1 MDVKFPLI
9 IPSEDVL
16 KVFPGMKIISE
27 NKELFD
33 AIATGML
40 FNNIPDKNILDAE
53 NYFTALGTIVGLFSE
68 IIATMEKNGWKKQ

>member
-1 MDVKFPLI
+1 MDENFPLI

-16 KVFPGMKIISE
+16 KIFPNTKIISE

-40 FNNIPDKNILDAE
+40 FNNISNKNIHNAE
-53 NYFTALGTIVGLFSE
+53 NYFTALGTIIGLFSE

>member
-1 MDVKFPLI
+1 MEKNFPFTV
-9 IPSEDVL
+9 PSVDVL
-16 KVFPGMKIISE
+16 KVFPEMKIISE

-40 FNNIPDKNILDAE
+40 FNNISDKNIDDPE

>member
-16 KVFPGMKIISE
+16 KVFPGIKIISE

-40 FNNIPDKNILDAE
+40 FNNISDKNIDEPE

-68 IIATMEKNGWKKQ
+68 IIATMEKNGWKKH

>member
-1 MDVKFPLI
+1 MDEKFPLI

-33 AIATGML
+33 VIATGML
-40 FNNIPDKNILDAE
+40 FNNIPDKNILDPE
-53 NYFTALGTIVGLFSE
+53 NYFTALGTIVGLFCE